1 MITLKKLIKLIPQ
14 ELTVSLLAFLIISL
28 FSIYSASSYLS
39 KDLGNLVIK
48 QLIWYTIGFI
58 IIVIMSLLNREK
70 LYKYSFILYLVGN
83 ILLVSLLI
91 FAPITNGSKAWFY
104 IPFLGSFQ
112 PSEFM
117 KVILIITI
125 ASVIHYF
132 DQQEHTLFNEFKLIV
147 TVFIITIIPS
157 ILTFLEPDTGV
168 VIMYFVIM
176 ISMLFISGI
185 RYRWFIIA
193 FVGLATFIATVL
205 ILHTY
210 YQNLFI
216 ELFGS
221 KLFYRIDRLLA
232 WQSGTGMQ
240 LENSLAAIGSSGFFG
255 FGFNKTPIYFPE
267 PQTDFI
273 FATYASNFGFF
284 GSLILISLIIYF
296 DLAIINSL
304 SSKTKKID
312 KYVIGGTI
320 ALLIYQQ
327 IQNIGMTIG
336 LLPITG
342 ITLPFI
348 SYGGSSLSSYMII
361 IGLIFNI
368 NIQNKLYK
376 N

>member
-1 MITLKKLIKLIPQ
+1 MTLKKLIKLIPQ
-14 ELTVSLLAFLIISL
+14 ELTISLLAFLIISL
-28 FSIYSASSYLS
+28 LSIYSASSYLS
-39 KDLGNLVIK
+39 KDLGNLIIK
-48 QLIWYTIGFI
+48 QLIWYAIGFI
-58 IIVIMSLLNREK
+58 IIVVMSLLNREK

-312 KYVIGGTI
+312 KYVIGGII

-336 LLPITG
+336 ILPITG

>member
-83 ILLVSLLI
+83 ILLIGLLI

-132 DQQEHTLFNEFKLIV
+132 DQKEHTLLNEFKMII

-168 VIMYFVIM
+168 VIMYFIIM

>member
-1 MITLKKLIKLIPQ
+1 VITLKKLIKLIPQ

-83 ILLVSLLI
+83 ILLIGLLI

-132 DQQEHTLFNEFKLIV
+132 DQKEHTLLNEFKMII

-168 VIMYFVIM
+168 VIMYFIIM

-240 LENSLAAIGSSGFFG
+240 LENSLAAIGSSCFFC

-312 KYVIGGTI
+312 KYVIGGII